1 MLCRHFVFYNT
12 IFRAALCVVPT
23 YDIAAVSLRHVV
35 FSLFTI
41 TSSILRK
48 LHPLKQHHGPLC
60 INDSS
65 RRGICS
71 GRRRCLP
78 HTAVV
83 DTSSYHQIAP
93 HGIIISWTAERNH
106 RRKRRK
112 GTTLLWRFCTLLLAI
127 GRRCCGGVVVC
138 GGGDRHRCRAC
149 LHRTRN
155 VGGDCNDGNCIMV
168 MGARGGGRGGGCFN
182 DGRENHRVDCEHAL
196 GETICESAN
205 DVLNSHR
212 TGIYYVKCEA
222 SSHQRSST
230 KANFQCTQS

>member
-71 GRRRCLP
+71 GRRWCLP
-78 HTAVV
+78 HTAIV

-112 GTTLLWRFCTLLLAI
+112 GTTMLWRFCTLLLAI
-127 GRRCCGGVVVC
+127 GRRCCGGGC
-138 GGGDRHRCRAC
+138 CLRRWRSTSMPSLPSSHAQRRRRLQRWKLHYGDGRTMR
-149 LHRTRN
+149 RTRT
-155 VGGDCNDGNCIMV
+155 GGASTMDE
-168 MGARGGGRGGGCFN
+168 R
-182 DGRENHRVDCEHAL
+182 
-196 GETICESAN
+196 TIESIAN
-205 DVLNSHR
+205 MLLER
-212 TGIYYVKCEA
+212 PYV
-222 SSHQRSST
+222 SLPTTSST
-230 KANFQCTQS
+230 HIEQEYIM